1 MGDRRRHQSGALNG
15 AASGGEENA
24 VGEKR
29 RGTPERSSPGSSEL
43 FSIYLW
49 LESGRVHAGS
59 DLSFCPR
66 SPSGGR
72 HTQQARPCHAG
83 RGAPVVALCPGGKRT
98 IRILQKSKRYN
109 ISFQGIKGNKN
120 SAPQKKCGEY
130 DVCQSLFALCL
141 LVSVVIKFFLF
152 LKLNNIK

>member
-15 AASGGEENA
+15 AASDGEGNA

-49 LESGRVHAGS
+49 LESGFMPAPTFLFALAPQAG
-59 DLSFCPR
+59 DALHNRRAPAMLA
-66 SPSGGR
+66 G
-72 HTQQARPCHAG
+72 ARLLLRCA
-83 RGAPVVALCPGGKRT
+83 PGGKRT

>member
-1 MGDRRRHQSGALNG
+1 MPAPTFLFALAPQAGDAIHNRRAPALLAGARLLLRC
-15 AASGGEENA
+15 A
-24 VGEKR
+24 
-29 RGTPERSSPGSSEL
+29 
-43 FSIYLW
+43 
-49 LESGRVHAGS
+49 
-59 DLSFCPR
+59 
-66 SPSGGR
+66 
-72 HTQQARPCHAG
+72 
-83 RGAPVVALCPGGKRT
+83 PGGGKKRT

-141 LVSVVIKFFLF
+141 LVSVVIKSFLF

>member
-1 MGDRRRHQSGALNG
+1 MPAPTFLFALAPQAGDALHNRRAPAML
-15 AASGGEENA
+15 
-24 VGEKR
+24 
-29 RGTPERSSPGSSEL
+29 
-43 FSIYLW
+43 
-49 LESGRVHAGS
+49 AGVR
-59 DLSFCPR
+59 LLLRC
-66 SPSGGR
+66 
-72 HTQQARPCHAG
+72 A
-83 RGAPVVALCPGGKRT
+83 PGGKRT

>member
-15 AASGGEENA
+15 AAPSGEGNA

-29 RGTPERSSPGSSEL
+29 RGTPERSSPGFSEL

-49 LESGRVHAGS
+49 LESGFMPAPTF
-59 DLSFCPR
+59 LFALAP
-66 SPSGGR
+66 
-72 HTQQARPCHAG
+72 QAG
-83 RGAPVVALCPGGKRT
+83 RACCCAVPPGGGKKRT

-141 LVSVVIKFFLF
+141 LVSVVIKSFLF

>member
-43 FSIYLW
+43 FLIYLW
-49 LESGRVHAGS
+49 LESGFMPAPTFLFALAPQAG
-59 DLSFCPR
+59 DALHNRRAPAMLA
-66 SPSGGR
+66 G
-72 HTQQARPCHAG
+72 ARLL
-83 RGAPVVALCPGGKRT
+83 LCPGGKRT

-109 ISFQGIKGNKN
+109 ISFQRIKGNKN

>member
-1 MGDRRRHQSGALNG
+1 MPAPTFLFALAPQAGDALHNRRAPAQLG
-15 AASGGEENA
+15 
-24 VGEKR
+24 
-29 RGTPERSSPGSSEL
+29 
-43 FSIYLW
+43 
-49 LESGRVHAGS
+49 
-59 DLSFCPR
+59 
-66 SPSGGR
+66 GGR
-72 HTQQARPCHAG
+72 RLLG
-83 RGAPVVALCPGGKRT
+83 GGPGGKPPNRN
-98 IRILQKSKRYN
+98 LKKSKRYK

>member
-15 AASGGEENA
+15 VASGGEENA

-43 FSIYLW
+43 FLIYLW
-49 LESGRVHAGS
+49 LESGFMPAPTFLFALAPQAG
-59 DLSFCPR
+59 
-66 SPSGGR
+66 
-72 HTQQARPCHAG
+72 ARLLLRC
-83 RGAPVVALCPGGKRT
+83 APGEKRT

-120 SAPQKKCGEY
+120 SAPQKKCGED

>member
-49 LESGRVHAGS
+49 LESWFMPAPTFLFALAPQAG
-59 DLSFCPR
+59 DALHNRRAPADMA
-66 SPSGGR
+66 G
-72 HTQQARPCHAG
+72 ARLLLRCA
-83 RGAPVVALCPGGKRT
+83 PGGKRT

>member
-15 AASGGEENA
+15 AASGGEGNA
-24 VGEKR
+24 AGEKR

-43 FSIYLW
+43 FLIYLW
-49 LESGRVHAGS
+49 LESGFMPAPTFLFALAPQAGDALHNRRAPAWS
-59 DLSFCPR
+59 A
-66 SPSGGR
+66 G
-72 HTQQARPCHAG
+72 ARLLLRCA
-83 RGAPVVALCPGGKRT
+83 PGGKRT

-120 SAPQKKCGEY
+120 SAPQKKCGED